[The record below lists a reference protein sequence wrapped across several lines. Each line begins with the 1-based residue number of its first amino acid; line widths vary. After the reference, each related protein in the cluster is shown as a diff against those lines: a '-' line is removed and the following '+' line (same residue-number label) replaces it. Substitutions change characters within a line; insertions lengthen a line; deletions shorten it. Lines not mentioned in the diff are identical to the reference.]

1 MVSESENLEEV
12 AVEEKERTTASKQK
26 ATLKFSLADLKRKT
40 NSELGEIAQEF
51 KISGYSRKRKN
62 ELIFEILKKATESKG
77 YIFSEGILEVTPE
90 GYGFLRTA
98 DDFAPNENDVYVSP
112 SQIKRFALSSGD
124 KVAGQ
129 VRSPKEGERYYA
141 LLRIEAINDEDP
153 EQIKRRPLF
162 ENLTPIFP
170 DQQYVLETSS
180 TEIATRIIDFFAPV
194 GRGQRGLIVAP
205 PKAGKTVLLEKI
217 ANGITTNYPEVVLIV
232 LLIDERPEEVTQ
244 MERSVKGQVIA
255 STFDQKPE
263 NHLRV
268 AHLTL
273 ERAKRLVEEGK
284 EVVILLDSITR
295 LARANNLVVPNTGK
309 TLSGGIDSSALHWP
323 KRFFGAAR
331 NIEEGGS
338 LTILATALI
347 DTGSRMDEVIYEEF
361 KGTGNMELHL
371 SRTLSESRIF
381 PAIDINRSGTRK
393 EELLLKKEDL
403 ERIWM
408 LRKLLANVDSQ
419 EAAQMVIDRMKNTRS
434 NREFLKIIDQVLKTA
449 R

>member
-1 MVSESENLEEV
+1 MVENNHV
-12 AVEEKERTTASKQK
+12 DIVTEEKEEEKKEEKKVEIPQY
-26 ATLKFSLADLKRKT
+26 TLAELKKKT
-40 NSELGEIAQEF
+40 GSELAEIAQSLG
-51 KISGYSRKRKN
+51 ISGYSRKRKN
-62 ELIFEILKKATESKG
+62 DLIFEILKKGAEAKG
-77 YIFSEGILEVTPE
+77 YLFSEGVLEITPE

-98 DDFAPNENDVYVSP
+98 DDFTPSENDVYVSP
-112 SQIKRFALSSGD
+112 SQIKRFGLSSGD

-129 VRSPKEGERYYA
+129 VRPPKEGERYYA

-153 EQIKRRPLF
+153 EQAKKRPLF

-170 DQQYVLETSS
+170 NEQYILET
-180 TEIATRIIDFFAPV
+180 TPDEIATRIIDIFAPI
-194 GRGQRGLIVAP
+194 GKGQRGLIVAP
-205 PKAGKTVLLEKI
+205 PKAGKTILLEKI
-217 ANGITTNYPEVVLIV
+217 ANGITTNYPDVVLIV

-244 MERSVKGQVIA
+244 MERSVKGHVIA

-263 NHLRV
+263 NHIRV
-268 AHLTL
+268 AELTL

-284 EVVILLDSITR
+284 DVVILLDSITR
-295 LARANNLVVPNTGK
+295 LARANNLVVPTTGK

-338 LTILATALI
+338 LTIIATALI

-371 SRTLSESRIF
+371 SRALAESRIF
-381 PAIDINRSGTRK
+381 PAIDIHRSGTRR

-408 LRKLLANVDSQ
+408 LRRLLANVDTQ
-419 EAAQMVIDRMKNTRS
+419 EAAQMVIERMRNTRS
-434 NREFLKIIDQVLKTA
+434 NREFLKIIDQVLKTS